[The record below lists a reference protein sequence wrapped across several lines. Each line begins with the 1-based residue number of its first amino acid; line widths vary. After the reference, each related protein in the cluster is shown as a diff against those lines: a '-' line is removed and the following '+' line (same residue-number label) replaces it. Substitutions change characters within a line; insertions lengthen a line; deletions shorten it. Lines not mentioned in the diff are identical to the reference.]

1 MTSRGVLRASGPA
14 DYRLPGEPDYQ
25 RHEDRLR
32 LLSALAQHA
41 PIVLEALRREV
52 AQLDREAWP
61 KAVRDWAAEYN
72 LDSPWFIAIAADT
85 VKLMA
90 DPRAYELYC
99 ERQRKIRRLARLN
112 GYKRPPDPP
121 LEWAPV
127 RVGELPAELF
137 EDEQHLKPG
146 AEEDVK
152 RALGL
157 GVRWDR
163 HEPLRAVH
171 LHWEALPEWWE
182 AAKKELERRV
192 QQRKAMEGGGAE
204 SVTKRRRGSERH
216 FEWFV
221 RWQVLGETQDKITT
235 SASVSVEALRLACKD
250 MANRVGLQRRTVR

>member
-1 MTSRGVLRASGPA
+1 V
-14 DYRLPGEPDYQ
+14 
-25 RHEDRLR
+25 
-32 LLSALAQHA
+32 A
-41 PIVLEALRREV
+41 P
-52 AQLDREAWP
+52 LDREAWP

-72 LDSPWFIAIAADT
+72 LDSPWFIAVAADT

-99 ERQRKIRRLARLN
+99 ERQRKIRRHARLN
-112 GYKRPPDPP
+112 GYERPPDPP

-163 HEPLRAVH
+163 YEPLSLRAAH
-171 LHWEALPEWWE
+171 LDQETLPEWWE
-182 AAKKELERRV
+182 AVKKELEWHVLRR
-192 QQRKAMEGGGAE
+192 RKVMEGAGAE
-204 SVTKRRRGSERH
+204 RVTKRRRGSERH

-221 RWQVLGETQDKITT
+221 RWQVLGETQDKIKT
-235 SASVSVEALRLACKD
+235 SASVSVEAVRLACKD